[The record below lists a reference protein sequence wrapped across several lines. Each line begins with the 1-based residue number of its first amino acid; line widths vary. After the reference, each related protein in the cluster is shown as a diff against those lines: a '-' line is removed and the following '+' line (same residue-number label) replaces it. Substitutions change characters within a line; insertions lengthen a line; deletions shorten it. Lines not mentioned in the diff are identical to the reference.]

1 MGLLIGM
8 IALTIITA
16 VCIVVADDYLNE
28 QYKTVGKRNKKS
40 RIIKYTPLSLMWLL
54 FIGFG
59 CFSTIGANE
68 VGVVFNSMNG
78 GIQDETLPEGFQSK
92 SIFSKVT
99 KISTAN
105 RSIELETTGQ
115 TKDSIY
121 ATFELTIVY
130 KIDTTDAGKFYRVT
144 STDDISSS
152 QINSI
157 VKESLQ
163 SATTQVDIYS
173 VMGSELESVRFSFEE
188 TLRERLYDRYFV
200 TLVSASFDDID
211 AGSEIE
217 SVIKQKAE
225 ALQQIEIANANAE
238 AALIAANAEAAVKM
252 IELENQLAMAEASA
266 NNDVLLADIQKNIA
280 ELEAQIAQIEADANA
295 YKTESEK
302 IALANSIKALYDL
315 HNIFD
320 IDGSLVE
327 EKVTYQQCYDMIIA
341 SMFYDSWNGEL
352 PLYVSDGSLGLL
364 LPIE

>member
-1 MGLLIGM
+1 MTLLIGM
-8 IALTIITA
+8 IILTILTA
-16 VCIVVADDYLNE
+16 GVIVVADDYLNE
-28 QYKTVGKRNKKS
+28 SYKSQGKRNKKAGV
-40 RIIKYTPLSLMWLL
+40 IKYTPVSLIWLL
-54 FIGFG
+54 FILFG
-59 CFSTIGANE
+59 CFATIGANE

-78 GIQDETLPEGFQSK
+78 GIQDETLPEGFQTK

-130 KIDTTDAGKFYRVT
+130 KIDTVDAGKFYKV
-144 STDDISSS
+144 SSSNDISSS

-163 SATTQVDIYS
+163 YATTQVDIYS
-173 VMGSELESVRFSFEE
+173 VMGSELETVRYSFED
-188 TLRERLYDRYFV
+188 TLRERLYERYFV

-266 NNDVLLADIQKNIA
+266 NNDILLAEIQKEIA
-280 ELEAQIAQIEADANA
+280 VLEAQIIKIEADADA
-295 YKTESEK
+295 YKTEAEK
-302 IALANSIKALYDL
+302 TALANSIKALYDL
-315 HNIFD
+315 HNTFD
-320 IDGSLVE
+320 NDGLLIKE
-327 EKVTYQQCYDMIIA
+327 NVTYQECYDMIVT

-352 PLYVSDGSLGLL
+352 PLYVSDGSLSLL